1 MEPPERYPQKAECFV
16 RGLADRLGEGVL
28 SLIEQVIPAAA
39 YLEDY
44 SALVGGALVIG
55 LALIVILSLS
65 GIARRR

>member
-1 MEPPERYPQKAECFV
+1 M

-55 LALIVILSLS
+55 LAVIVILSLT

>member
-1 MEPPERYPQKAECFV
+1 M

-28 SLIEQVIPAAA
+28 NLIEQVIPAAA

-44 SALVGGALVIG
+44 SALVGGSLIIG
-55 LALIVILSLS
+55 FALIVVLSLS